1 MSISR
6 RNFAAALAGTTLL
19 PAQTP
24 AGSAR
29 RERSQHADAAQE
41 AKERAPSF
49 FDDHQLSTVAAL
61 AELIIP
67 KTDTPGAA
75 EARVPQYLDEI
86 LYASPQ
92 DVGTSFLDG
101 LSWLDGY
108 CLQTEQK
115 PFNRLAPADQTKVLL
130 HLLDTTEETLR
141 PGHDFVLSMKRWTAR
156 IYYSTQAGQ
165 QELNKGG
172 RVPAHYSR
180 ACTA

>member
-24 AGSAR
+24 AGSTESPQHTDAPPNTEESR
-29 RERSQHADAAQE
+29 R
-41 AKERAPSF
+41 F
-49 FDDHQLSTVAAL
+49 FDDHQLSTVAIL
-61 AELIIP
+61 ADLIIP
-67 KTDTPGAA
+67 KTDTPGGRD
-75 EARVPQYLDEI
+75 ARVPQYLEEI
-86 LYASPQ
+86 LVASPQ
-92 DVGTSFLDG
+92 HVGTSFLDG

-115 PFNRLAPADQTKVLL
+115 PFSRLAPADQTKLL
-130 HLLDTTEETLR
+130 LQLLDSTEESLR
-141 PGHDFVLSMKRWTAR
+141 PGHEFVLSMKRWTAT

-180 ACTA
+180 ACTV